1 LKGLKTVIFFILIC
15 NLLFQVVTERIAI
28 RRVESVGVD
37 AVRDSSN
44 VPPEEMFVA
53 AGSKYNQFGL
63 RK

>member
-1 LKGLKTVIFFILIC
+1 
-15 NLLFQVVTERIAI
+15 
-28 RRVESVGVD
+28 VGVD